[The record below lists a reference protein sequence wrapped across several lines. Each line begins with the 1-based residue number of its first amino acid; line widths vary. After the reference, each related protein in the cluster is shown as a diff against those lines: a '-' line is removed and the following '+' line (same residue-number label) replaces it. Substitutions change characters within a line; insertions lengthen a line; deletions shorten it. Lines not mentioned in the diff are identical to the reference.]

1 MWALSVST
9 MAKTYRLFESKR
21 LVDLEGTL
29 NELII
34 DLAERVIP
42 LQIATGDPLRIVRF
56 EIWEDTGRIIG
67 FPAMEEMVER
77 IDVAGGQVVC
87 EELAKQVE
95 LLDSEDISDEVYE
108 KRIGEIVR
116 DVAARISLLA
126 EEAELFEFKVYS
138 QDGSD
143 ITIT

>member
-1 MWALSVST
+1 MT
-9 MAKTYRLFESKR
+9 KTYRLFENKR
-21 LVDLEGTL
+21 LADLEGAL
-29 NELII
+29 GELII

-42 LQIATGDPLRIVRF
+42 LQLAKGEPLQIIRF

-77 IDVAGGQVVC
+77 IDVAGAQVVC
-87 EELAKQVE
+87 EELAERVE
-95 LLDSEDISDEVYE
+95 LLDFEDISDEVYE

-116 DVAARISLLA
+116 DVAARVSLLA
-126 EEAELFEFKVYS
+126 DKMELFEFKVYN